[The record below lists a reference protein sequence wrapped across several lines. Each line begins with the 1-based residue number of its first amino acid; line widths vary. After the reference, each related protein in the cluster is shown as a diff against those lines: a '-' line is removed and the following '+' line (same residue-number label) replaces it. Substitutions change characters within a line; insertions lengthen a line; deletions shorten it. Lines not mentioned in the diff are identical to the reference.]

1 MGQEKP
7 STVVLLITKFAYRYM
22 YFCNFLL
29 FWRFNRHAITI
40 THIYFTNIYYVVVVV
55 IPVTRRV
62 RCYTRFIEK
71 YVIGRR
77 QSFHHMKPIYSRSG
91 SISESIWRCPSVCMN
106 VEISGTIQ
114 SRRLRLS
121 IQILEKYPQRKF
133 VGLCCHAHKSSKTA
147 TFFHIFI
154 SFLNFDWFPKNFIH
168 QYLSIS
174 QTNHEISLWHFN

>member
-121 IQILEKYPQRKF
+121 IQMRNTRSASLLAY
-133 VGLCCHAHKSSKTA
+133 VA
-147 TFFHIFI
+147 TPTNLQKLPHFFT
-154 SFLNFDWFPKNFIH
+154 FLLVF
-168 QYLSIS
+168 
-174 QTNHEISLWHFN
+174 

>member
-1 MGQEKP
+1 MCALERELLEP
-7 STVVLLITKFAYRYM
+7 STIWLDLLLVIPMSLGIAHQIPNHGKSTKKSNTRLDLLLNIHILFS
-22 YFCNFLL
+22 YFNGPRKALDRGFVNNQICLQIYVFLQFFT

-91 SISESIWRCPSVCMN
+91 SISESI
-106 VEISGTIQ
+106 
-114 SRRLRLS
+114 
-121 IQILEKYPQRKF
+121 
-133 VGLCCHAHKSSKTA
+133 
-147 TFFHIFI
+147 
-154 SFLNFDWFPKNFIH
+154 
-168 QYLSIS
+168 
-174 QTNHEISLWHFN
+174 